1 MASASY
7 KCDKCKSRR
16 ALLARCSKSETKGV
30 TVVLVLHEKAA
41 FQPDQRTGREGEP
54 PAGKAG
60 LYSRIVHSSITRR
73 NLKQQVTRH
82 PMKKHRIRVKR
93 LKDLRCLYGSTVVSL
108 Q

>member
-16 ALLARCSKSETKGV
+16 ALIAGCSKSETEGV
-30 TVVLVLHEKAA
+30 TVVLVLYEKAA

-82 PMKKHRIRVKR
+82 PMKNTGLE
-93 LKDLRCLYGSTVVSL
+93 LKD
-108 Q
+108 